1 MNDKK
6 DSQISNLSAGSRW
19 STSMRGSA
27 KSSTSSPDSSEVQ
40 SSLIKIVLLLLL
52 WLTGGEGEMTRSFRL
67 QLILLTR
74 CNISL
79 PC

>member
-6 DSQISNLSAGSRW
+6 DSQIFNLSAGSRW

-52 WLTGGEGEMTRSFRL
+52 LLWLTGGE
-67 QLILLTR
+67 
-74 CNISL
+74 
-79 PC
+79 